1 MWGGGARAMLPVIYI
16 CLQESKCVFQC
27 VVWYVVCPWPV
38 LQIMSKSLVTGRT
51 LSSWWLGWQMGCR
64 MRPRRR
70 AFILSFHGHQN
81 GDEGDSFITIKVDKV
96 WRR

>member
-1 MWGGGARAMLPVIYI
+1 MFLSVWCGM
-16 CLQESKCVFQC
+16 
-27 VVWYVVCPWPV
+27 WYVPGLV

-51 LSSWWLGWQMGCR
+51 LSSWWLGWQMGYR

-70 AFILSFHGHQN
+70 AFILSFGGHQN
-81 GDEGDSFITIKVDKV
+81 GDKGDSFVTFIIIKVDKG